1 MEGTGVERKEMER
14 IPIPFYALITGPTNC
29 RKAQFVVDQLR
40 GPSRDLFSVVVLIC
54 PTYAVND
61 TYRSFAKG
69 DKGFFCMS
77 PNASASEEVE
87 QCLEIVHNLFHDN
100 KSDKVLVILDDC
112 AVSADV
118 KRRTSALIDLAF
130 SGRHNQI
137 SLWVVTQ
144 HLTSIA
150 KPFRE
155 NLGCIVAF
163 HKPDKDS
170 TDKLFSSFGSAIDKD
185 EKANICKILKNEKHS
200 HLQILLRHP
209 FSYVVTIPALN
220 KE

>member
-1 MEGTGVERKEMER
+1 MET
-14 IPIPFYALITGPTNC
+14 IQIPFHALITGPTNC
-29 RKAQFVVDQLR
+29 GKTQFVVDQLR
-40 GPSRDLFSVVVLIC
+40 GPFRGVFSVIILIC

-77 PNASASEEVE
+77 PNASASEEVDH
-87 QCLEIVHNLFHDN
+87 CLEIVHNLFHDN
-100 KSDKVLVILDDC
+100 KRDKVLVILDDC

-130 SGRHNQI
+130 SGRHIQI

-144 HLTSIA
+144 QVTSIA

-163 HKPDKDS
+163 HNPDKDS
-170 TDKLFSSFGSAIDKD
+170 TDKLFSSFGSSIDKD
-185 EKANICKILKNEKHS
+185 EKADICKILRKEKHS

-209 FSYVVTIPALN
+209 FSYIVTIPNLRGSLR
-220 KE
+220 ET

>member
-1 MEGTGVERKEMER
+1 MET
-14 IPIPFYALITGPTNC
+14 IPIPFHTLITGPTNC
-29 RKAQFVVDQLR
+29 GKTQFVVDQLR
-40 GPSRDLFSVVVLIC
+40 GPFRGLFSVIVLIC

-77 PNASASEEVE
+77 PNASASEEVD
-87 QCLEIVHNLFHDN
+87 QCMKIVHNLFHDN
-100 KSDKVLVILDDC
+100 KRDKVLVILDDC

-118 KRRTSALIDLAF
+118 KRRTSALVDLAF
-130 SGRHNQI
+130 SGRHIGI
-137 SLWVVTQ
+137 SLWVLTQ
-144 HLTSIA
+144 QLTSIA

-163 HKPDKDS
+163 HNPDKDS

-185 EKANICKILKNEKHS
+185 EKADIIHYA
-200 HLQILLRHP
+200 R
-209 FSYVVTIPALN
+209 Y
-220 KE
+220 